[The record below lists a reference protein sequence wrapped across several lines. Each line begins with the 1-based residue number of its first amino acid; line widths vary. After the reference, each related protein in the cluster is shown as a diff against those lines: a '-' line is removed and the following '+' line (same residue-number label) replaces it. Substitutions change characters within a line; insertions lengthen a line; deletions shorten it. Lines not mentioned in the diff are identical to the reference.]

1 MNSIDNTCRF
11 NIDFIGKK
19 KIYFIISACLMA
31 VIVLFTAIFG
41 VKLNINF
48 RGGSI
53 VSYSYENEANIE
65 GLEQVVEDAI
75 EKDVTV
81 STKTSFGDNANQ
93 LDITIAN
100 KESLGADEQVKLENA
115 VADAF
120 GDQLTLLS
128 VTNVAPTIGA
138 EFLGKSMMAVLY
150 ASLLLIIYVALRFKR
165 ISGWSA
171 GVTAIIALLHDLIV
185 VFGTFVIFR
194 IELDYNFIAVLLTIL
209 GYSVNDTIVIYDRAR
224 ENKRHYG
231 NALSDKELFNLSINQ
246 SLSRSINTSVTT
258 IMTMLVVCL
267 VAYFANVQSI
277 ISFAFPI
284 IIGMISGVY
293 STVCLAGPLW
303 VMWQEH
309 KAKRL
314 SKRPNQKK

>member
-1 MNSIDNTCRF
+1 MSSNLKF
-11 NIDFIGKK
+11 NFDFIGKRK
-19 KIYFIISACLMA
+19 YFFIFSTVLMA
-31 VIVLFTAIFG
+31 VILLCTAIFG
-41 VKLNINF
+41 VELNINF

-53 VSYSYENEANIE
+53 VSYSYANEAE
-65 GLEQVVEDAI
+65 FDGLKDLVEDAI
-75 EKDVTV
+75 GKEVTV
-81 STKTSFGDNANQ
+81 STKQSFGDNPNQ
-93 LDITIAN
+93 LDITISD
-100 KESLGADEQVKLENA
+100 KESLSSEEQVALEAA
-115 VADAF
+115 VAEKYGDA
-120 GDQLTLLS
+120 LTLLS
-128 VTNVAPTIGA
+128 VTNVQPSIGS
-138 EFLGKSMMAVLY
+138 EFLAKSMMAVLY
-150 ASLLLIIYVALRFKR
+150 ASIILIIYVAIRFKR

-171 GVTAIIALLHDLIV
+171 GITSIIALFHDMLV
-185 VFGTFVIFR
+185 VFGTFVIFG

-231 NALSDKELFNLSINQ
+231 DKLSNAELFNLSINQ

-293 STVCLAGPLW
+293 STVCLACPLW
-303 VMWQEH
+303 VSWQEF
-309 KAKRL
+309 KAKR
-314 SKRPNQKK
+314 KRKSNPKK

>member
-1 MNSIDNTCRF
+1 MNSNGNLRF
-11 NIDFIGKK
+11 HFDFIGKK
-19 KIYFIISACLMA
+19 KIYFIISACLIA
-31 VIVLFTAIFG
+31 VILLFTAIFG

-53 VSYSYENEANIE
+53 VSYSYENDAQFDDLENIA
-65 GLEQVVEDAI
+65 EDTI
-75 EKDVTV
+75 GKDVTV
-81 STKTSFGDNANQ
+81 STKQSFGDNPNQ

-100 KESLGADEQVKLENA
+100 KESLTADEQVKLEEA
-115 VADAF
+115 VAEKY
-120 GDQLTLLS
+120 GDTLTLLS
-128 VTNVAPTIGA
+128 VTNVQPTIGA
-138 EFLGKSMMAVLY
+138 EFLGKSLMAVLY
-150 ASLLLIIYVALRFKR
+150 ASIILIIYVAVRFKK

-171 GVTAIIALLHDLIV
+171 GITAIIALLHDMIIV
-185 VFGTFVIFR
+185 YGVFVIFR

-231 NALSDKELFNLSINQ
+231 DSMSNKELFNLSINQ
-246 SLSRSINTSVTT
+246 CLSRSINTTLTT
-258 IMTMLVVCL
+258 IVTMLVVCL

-303 VMWQEH
+303 VTWQDY
-309 KAKRL
+309 KANRRAKQ
-314 SKRPNQKK
+314 PNKK

>member
-1 MNSIDNTCRF
+1 MSSNLKF
-11 NIDFIGKK
+11 NFDFIGKRK
-19 KIYFIISACLMA
+19 YFFIFSTVLMA
-31 VIVLFTAIFG
+31 VILLCTAIFG
-41 VKLNINF
+41 VELNINF

-53 VSYSYENEANIE
+53 VSYAYANEAE
-65 GLEQVVEDAI
+65 FDGLEELVEKAI
-75 EKDVTV
+75 DKDVTV
-81 STKTSFGDNANQ
+81 STKQSFGDNPNQ
-93 LDITIAN
+93 LDITISD
-100 KESLGADEQVKLENA
+100 KESLSSEEQVALEAA
-115 VADAF
+115 VAEKYGDA
-120 GDQLTLLS
+120 LTLLS
-128 VTNVAPTIGA
+128 VTNVQPSIGS
-138 EFLGKSMMAVLY
+138 EFLAKSMLAVVY
-150 ASLLLIIYVALRFKR
+150 AAIILIIYVAIRFKR

-171 GVTAIIALLHDLIV
+171 GITAIIALFHDMLV
-185 VFGTFVIFR
+185 VFGTFVIFG

-231 NALSDKELFNLSINQ
+231 DKLSNAELFNLSINQ

-293 STVCLAGPLW
+293 STVCLACPLW
-303 VMWQEH
+303 VSWQEF
-309 KAKRL
+309 KAKR
-314 SKRPNQKK
+314 KRKSNPKK

>member
-1 MNSIDNTCRF
+1 MSSNLKF
-11 NIDFIGKK
+11 NFDFIGKRK
-19 KIYFIISACLMA
+19 YFFIFSTVLMA
-31 VIVLFTAIFG
+31 VILLCTAIFG
-41 VKLNINF
+41 VELNINF

-53 VSYSYENEANIE
+53 VSYSYANEAE
-65 GLEQVVEDAI
+65 FDGLKDLVEDAI
-75 EKDVTV
+75 GKEVTV
-81 STKTSFGDNANQ
+81 STNQSFGDNPNQ
-93 LDITIAN
+93 LDITISD
-100 KESLGADEQVKLENA
+100 KESLSSEEQVALEAA
-115 VADAF
+115 VAEKYGDA
-120 GDQLTLLS
+120 LTLLS
-128 VTNVAPTIGA
+128 VTNVQPSIGS
-138 EFLGKSMMAVLY
+138 EFLAKSMLAVVY
-150 ASLLLIIYVALRFKR
+150 AAIILIIYVAIRFKR

-171 GVTAIIALLHDLIV
+171 GITAIIALFHDMLV
-185 VFGTFVIFR
+185 VFGTFVIFG

-231 NALSDKELFNLSINQ
+231 DKLSNAELFNLSINQ

-293 STVCLAGPLW
+293 STVCLACPLW
-303 VMWQEH
+303 VSWQEF
-309 KAKRL
+309 KAKR
-314 SKRPNQKK
+314 KRKSNPKK

>member
-1 MNSIDNTCRF
+1 MNSNDNLKF
-11 NIDFIGKK
+11 HFDFIGNK
-19 KIYFIISACLMA
+19 KIYFIISACLIA
-31 VIVLFTAIFG
+31 VILLFTAIFG

-53 VSYSYENEANIE
+53 VSYSYENDAQFDELENIA
-65 GLEQVVEDAI
+65 EDAI
-75 EKDVTV
+75 GKDVTV
-81 STKTSFGDNANQ
+81 STKQSFGDNPNQ

-100 KESLGADEQVKLENA
+100 KESLTADEQVKLEEA
-115 VADAF
+115 VAEKY
-120 GDQLTLLS
+120 GNTLTLLS
-128 VTNVAPTIGA
+128 VTNVQPTIGA
-138 EFLGKSMMAVLY
+138 EFLGKSLMAVLY
-150 ASLLLIIYVALRFKR
+150 ASIILIIYVAVRFKK

-171 GVTAIIALLHDLIV
+171 GITAIIALLHDMIIV
-185 VFGTFVIFR
+185 YGVFVIFR

-231 NALSDKELFNLSINQ
+231 ENMSNKDLFNLSINQ
-246 SLSRSINTSVTT
+246 CLSRSINTSVTT
-258 IMTMLVVCL
+258 IVTMLVVCL

-303 VMWQEH
+303 VTWQDY
-309 KAKRL
+309 KANRRAKQ
-314 SKRPNQKK
+314 PNKK

>member
-1 MNSIDNTCRF
+1 MSSNLKF
-11 NIDFIGKK
+11 NFDFIGKRK
-19 KIYFIISACLMA
+19 YFFIFSAVLMA
-31 VIVLFTAIFG
+31 VILLCTAIFG
-41 VKLNINF
+41 VELNINF

-53 VSYSYENEANIE
+53 VSYAYANEAE
-65 GLEQVVEDAI
+65 FDGLEELVEKAI
-75 EKDVTV
+75 DKDVTV
-81 STKTSFGDNANQ
+81 STKQSFGDNPNQ
-93 LDITIAN
+93 LDITISD
-100 KESLGADEQVKLENA
+100 KESLSSEEQVALEAA
-115 VADAF
+115 VAEKYGDA
-120 GDQLTLLS
+120 LTLLS
-128 VTNVAPTIGA
+128 VTNVQPSIGS
-138 EFLGKSMMAVLY
+138 EFLAKSMLAVVY
-150 ASLLLIIYVALRFKR
+150 AAIILIIYVAIRFKR

-171 GVTAIIALLHDLIV
+171 GITSIIALFHDMLV
-185 VFGTFVIFR
+185 VFGTFVIFG

-231 NALSDKELFNLSINQ
+231 DKLSNAELFNLSINQ

-293 STVCLAGPLW
+293 STVCLACPLW
-303 VMWQEH
+303 VSWQEF
-309 KAKRL
+309 KAKR
-314 SKRPNQKK
+314 KRKSNPKK

>member
-1 MNSIDNTCRF
+1 MNSKDTYLKF
-11 NIDFIGKK
+11 NYDYIGHK
-19 KIYFIISACLMA
+19 KIFFIISASLMA
-31 VIVLFTAIFG
+31 VIILCTAIFG

-53 VSYSYENEANIE
+53 ISYSYGIELNEE
-65 GLEQVVEDAI
+65 ELEAVVEDAI
-75 EKDVTV
+75 AKDVTI
-81 STKTSFGDNANQ
+81 STKQSFGDNPNQ
-93 LDITIAN
+93 LDITISN
-100 KESLGADEQVKLENA
+100 KESLSADEQVTLEA
-115 VADAF
+115 AISEKY
-120 GDQLTLLS
+120 GDDLSLLS
-128 VTNVAPTIGA
+128 VTNVEPTIGA

-150 ASLLLIIYVALRFKR
+150 ASILLIVYVALRFKK

-171 GVTAIIALLHDLIV
+171 GITSIIALLHDLVV
-185 VFGTFVIFR
+185 VFGVFVIFR

-231 NALSDKELFNLSINQ
+231 DKMSNKDLFNLSINQ
-246 SLSRSINTSVTT
+246 SLSRSINTSLTT
-258 IMTMLVVCL
+258 IVAMLVVCL

-303 VMWQEH
+303 VTWQDY
-309 KAKRL
+309 KAKRR
-314 SKRPNQKK
+314 SKRPNKG

>member
-1 MNSIDNTCRF
+1 MSSNLKF
-11 NIDFIGKK
+11 NFDFIGKRK
-19 KIYFIISACLMA
+19 YFFIFSTVLMA
-31 VIVLFTAIFG
+31 VILLCTAIFG
-41 VKLNINF
+41 VELNINF

-53 VSYSYENEANIE
+53 VSYSYANEAE
-65 GLEQVVEDAI
+65 FDGLKDLVEDAI
-75 EKDVTV
+75 GKEVTV
-81 STKTSFGDNANQ
+81 STKQSFGDNPNQ
-93 LDITIAN
+93 LDITISD
-100 KESLGADEQVKLENA
+100 KESLSSEEQVALEAA
-115 VADAF
+115 VAEKYGDA
-120 GDQLTLLS
+120 LTLLS
-128 VTNVAPTIGA
+128 VTNVQPSIGS
-138 EFLGKSMMAVLY
+138 EFLAKSMLAVVY
-150 ASLLLIIYVALRFKR
+150 AAIILIIYVAIRFKR

-171 GVTAIIALLHDLIV
+171 GITAIIALFHDMLV
-185 VFGTFVIFR
+185 VFGTFVIFG

-231 NALSDKELFNLSINQ
+231 DKLSNAELFNLSINQ

-293 STVCLAGPLW
+293 STVCLACPLW
-303 VMWQEH
+303 VSWQEF
-309 KAKRL
+309 KAKR
-314 SKRPNQKK
+314 KRKSNPKK

>member
-1 MNSIDNTCRF
+1 MSRNDTNLKF
-11 NIDFIGKK
+11 NFDFIGHK
-19 KIYFIISACLMA
+19 KIYFIISSVLMV
-31 VIVLFTAIFG
+31 VILLWALIFG
-41 VKLNINF
+41 VKLDINF

-53 VSYSYENEANIE
+53 VSYAYSIELNEE
-65 GLEQVVEDAI
+65 ELEKVVEDAI
-75 EKDVTV
+75 SRDVEI
-81 STKTSFGDNANQ
+81 STKRAFGDNPNQ
-93 LDITIAN
+93 LDITISD
-100 KESLGADEQVKLENA
+100 KQSLTADEQVTLEEA
-115 VADAF
+115 VAAKYGKD
-120 GDQLTLLS
+120 LSLLS
-128 VTNVAPTIGA
+128 VTNVEPTIGA
-138 EFLGKSMMAVLY
+138 EFLGKSMMAVFY
-150 ASLLLIIYVALRFKR
+150 ASLLLIVYVAVRFKK

-171 GVTAIIALLHDLIV
+171 GITSIIALLHDLVI
-185 VFGTFVIFR
+185 VFGTFVIFG

-231 NALSDKELFNLSINQ
+231 SKMSNKELFNLSINQ
-246 SLSRSINTSVTT
+246 SLSRSINTSLTT
-258 IMTMLVVCL
+258 IASMLVVCL

-303 VMWQEH
+303 VTWQDF

-314 SKRPNQKK
+314 AKRPNKG